1 MKTIYD
7 FKVADTKGS
16 QVSLGDYKAKVL
28 LVVNTA
34 TKCGLTPQYKALE
47 EIYEKYHSRGF
58 EILDFPCNQ
67 FLEQAPEDDA
77 GIAQFCTLQYK
88 TTFPRFKKI
97 EVNGPGA
104 DPLFVWLKELFP
116 QGQTTDKAREFEAM
130 VKQYTP
136 NAQPGDIKWNFG
148 KFLVD
153 KAGNP
158 IARYSPAITPEELEG
173 DIEKALSA

>member
-7 FKVADTKGS
+7 FSVADTKGG
-16 QVSLGDYKAKVL
+16 QTSLVAFKGKVL

-34 TKCGLTPQYKALE
+34 TKCGLTPQYEALE
-47 EIYEKYHSRGF
+47 SVYEKFHNRGF

-77 GIAQFCTLQYK
+77 GIARFCTAKYN
-88 TTFPRFKKI
+88 TSFPRFKKL
-97 EVNGPGA
+97 EVNGPNA
-104 DPLFVWLKELFP
+104 DPLFVWLKEQIP
-116 QGQTTDKAREFEAM
+116 EGQTGPAAKKFEAM

-148 KFLVD
+148 KFLID
-153 KAGNP
+153 KEGKP
-158 IARYSPAITPEELEG
+158 VARYSPAITPKELEK
-173 DIEKALSA
+173 DIEQALA